1 MLAQRKVIQTVADDT
16 NNQLKKNVYQNYS
29 QFIETAKEI
38 SHLETDM
45 YRLSHMI
52 TEQRKLLTGLLETS
66 ILGDSVPL
74 SHEIDKDDTQE
85 ISDSKEEKEVSPAN
99 IIDAGRKQLIDLMET
114 VEGGRD
120 VIDTPT
126 RFVISHCDMV
136 EMDISEN
143 TALHRVHGYICN
155 DSIIIA
161 TWLRDRRGPV
171 RYQLSAVYPVSAMAV
186 VNVRDLGG
194 IKNAWKLLAG
204 ADVRLFQC
212 TDAETKK
219 KCLAAYEEAKELQKT
234 GGLPRM
240 KQFERGKSVRPKKNE
255 PLNPFDNEEFVDDDT
270 EDEQEEGEI
279 DEWLTELS
287 DTLEVHI
294 AQREFEQAVELI
306 QEAEAEFSKTPEM
319 TVKMSEVKEAAMT
332 RKEVLLS
339 VLRSELRVTPDKSL
353 QGGPRTARRAVGLLT
368 SLGQADQARDLL
380 LAHRTALLR

>member
-1 MLAQRKVIQTVADDT
+1 MADDT

-319 TVKMSEVKEAAMT
+319 TVKMSEVKEALMT